1 MSPILPA
8 TSASGYV
15 RIFFAATVWGSIAL
29 LVRSTDANPAVIVF
43 WRVVFASLAISAYL
57 ASKGRLRELPALP
70 RSTKLRIAGM
80 GTLLALNWVFFL
92 AALTLTKVA
101 VAVLLG
107 YLGPVFVAV
116 LDPLISRRPFDRRI
130 ILPLLLALLGTAVI
144 VGPQDLMLSEGTHLL
159 GAACAVASSVIYAF
173 LIVFVKRLL
182 EGVPAST
189 YMLGEYMVASI
200 VLLPAALL
208 LPGPAQTAEWAALV
222 TLGVVHTAFTGAL
235 FLTGLRLVPADRAA
249 ILTYAEPVSAVL
261 LASLFLGE
269 PLTPTTLLGGAA
281 VVAAG
286 IRVAR
291 IAPESTSPVEGPPV
305 VVAATDEPVA
315 PDHPHA

>member
-1 MSPILPA
+1 MSPLLRP
-8 TSASGYV
+8 TTASGYA
-15 RIFFAATVWGSIAL
+15 RIVTAATVWGSIAL

-43 WRVVFASLAISAYL
+43 WRVLFAALAIGSYL
-57 ASKGRLRELPALP
+57 ALKGRLGELPALS
-70 RSTKLRIAGM
+70 RRMKLRIAGM
-80 GTLLALNWVFFL
+80 GLLLTMNWVLFL

-116 LDPLISRRPFDRRI
+116 LNPIVSRTPFDRRI
-130 ILPLLLALLGTAVI
+130 VLPLVLGLAGTAVI
-144 VGPQDLMLSEGTHLL
+144 VGPQDLALSDGRHLL
-159 GAACAVASSVIYAF
+159 GALFAVLSSLTYAF

-189 YMLGEYMVASI
+189 YMLGEYLVAAT
-200 VLLPAALL
+200 VLLPAALS
-208 LPGPAQTAEWAALV
+208 LPGPQGPPEWAALA

-261 LASLFLGE
+261 FASLFLGE
-269 PLTPTTLLGGAA
+269 PLTFSVAAGGAG

-286 IRVAR
+286 MMVAR
-291 IAPESTSPVEGPPV
+291 LAPAGTSPVEGPPV
-305 VVAATDEPVA
+305 PVTATDEPVTA
-315 PDHPHA
+315 RTDSS

>member
-1 MSPILPA
+1 MSPVLPS
-8 TSASGYV
+8 TPASGYA
-15 RIFFAATVWGSIAL
+15 RIVAAATVWGSIAL
-29 LVRSTDANPAVIVF
+29 LVRATGANPAVIVF
-43 WRVVFASLAISAYL
+43 WRVVFASLAIAAYL
-57 ASKGRLRELPALP
+57 ALKGRLGELPALP
-70 RSTKLRIAGM
+70 GRVKLRIFGM
-80 GTLLALNWVFFL
+80 GMLLALNWVFFL

-116 LDPLISRRPFDRRI
+116 LNPLVSGQPFDRRI
-130 ILPLLLALLGTAVI
+130 ILPLALALVGIAII
-144 VGPQDLMLSEGTHLL
+144 VGPQDLALSEGTHLL
-159 GAACAVASSVIYAF
+159 GAACALASSVIYSI

-189 YMLGEYMVASI
+189 YMLGEYLSASV

-208 LPGPAQTAEWAALV
+208 LPGAQSTAEWAALV
-222 TLGVVHTAFTGAL
+222 TLGVVHTAYTGAL

-249 ILTYAEPVSAVL
+249 ILTYAEPVSAVIF
-261 LASLFLGE
+261 ASLFLGE
-269 PLTPTTLLGGAA
+269 PLTPTVALGGLA

-291 IAPESTSPVEGPPV
+291 LAPASASPVEGPPV
-305 VVAATDEPVA
+305 PVTATDEPA
-315 PDHPHA
+315 LPDRPVM